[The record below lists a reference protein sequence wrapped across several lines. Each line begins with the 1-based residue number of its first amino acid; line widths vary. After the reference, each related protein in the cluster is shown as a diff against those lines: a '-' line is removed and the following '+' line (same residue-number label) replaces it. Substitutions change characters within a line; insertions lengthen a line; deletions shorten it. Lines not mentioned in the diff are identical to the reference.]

1 MQKREHVANSTKQD
15 QSGLA
20 GAGKY
25 LAVASELPCTVVAM
39 LFAGQIL
46 GSSLWGAQGGIWGA
60 IIGVIGG
67 FVLGAYGVY
76 VTIRYF
82 DRTERD
88 IMLRRKYA
96 PSPEEIAEDVV
107 FPLDEQDSEDAS

>member
-1 MQKREHVANSTKQD
+1 MANSAKQD

-46 GSSLWGAQGGIWGA
+46 GSSLWGPQGGIWGT
-60 IIGVIGG
+60 IVGTIVG
-67 FVLGAYGVY
+67 FMLGAYGVY
-76 VTIRYF
+76 ATVGYF
-82 DRTERD
+82 ERMEHD
-88 IMLRRKYA
+88 LRLRGKYL
-96 PSPEEIAEDVV
+96 PTSDEITEDVV

>member
-1 MQKREHVANSTKQD
+1 MANSAKQD

-46 GSSLWGAQGGIWGA
+46 GSSLWGPQGSTWGA
-60 IIGVIGG
+60 IIGVVAG
-67 FVLGAYGVY
+67 FLLGAYGVY
-76 VTIRYF
+76 VTVAYL
-82 DRTERD
+82 DRMEQG
-88 IMLRRKYA
+88 LVAKRKYM
-96 PSPEEIAEDVV
+96 PTPEEIAEDIV
-107 FPLDEQDSEDAS
+107 FPTEEGDPEDTNS

>member
-1 MQKREHVANSTKQD
+1 MINLAKQD

-46 GSSLWGAQGGIWGA
+46 GSSLWGPQGGIWGA

-67 FVLGAYGVY
+67 FLLGAYGVY
-76 VTIRYF
+76 ITIAYF
-82 DRTERD
+82 DRLERD
-88 IMLRRKYA
+88 SKLKRSYA
-96 PSPEEIAEDVV
+96 PTPDEIAEDVV
-107 FPLDEQDSEDAS
+107 FSLDKKDSEDTSQ